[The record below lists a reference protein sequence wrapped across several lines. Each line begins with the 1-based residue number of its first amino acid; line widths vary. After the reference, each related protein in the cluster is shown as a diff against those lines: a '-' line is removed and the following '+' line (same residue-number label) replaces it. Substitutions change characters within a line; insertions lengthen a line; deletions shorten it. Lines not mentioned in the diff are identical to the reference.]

1 MRELDQFL
9 NARNLLIKQRT
20 NYDAAYAEFSWP
32 KLDTFNWAIDYF
44 DAIAQNNTA
53 PALHIV
59 EDSGHQSLLSY
70 EELSTR
76 SNQVANWLIEQGVR
90 KSDRILLMI
99 GNEVPLW
106 ETMLAAIKLGAVLI
120 PATHLLS
127 KDDLSDRLQRG
138 KVRHIITNATGMSKI
153 NDLPPDSIKG
163 LNLISVSGGVL
174 PNEWTDYWLSKQ
186 ASHSFTQ
193 PEATRVTDP
202 LLEYFTSGT
211 TSKPKLV
218 QHTQQS
224 YPVGHL
230 STMYWLGLK
239 QGDVHW
245 TISSPG
251 WAKHAWS

>member
-9 NARNLLIKQRT
+9 KARNLLIEQRT

-32 KLDTFNWAIDYF
+32 KLETFNWAIHYF
-44 DAIAQNNTA
+44 DAIAQNNTS

-70 EELSTR
+70 EELSQR

-163 LNLISVSGGVL
+163 LTLISVSGDAL
-174 PNEWTDYWLSKQ
+174 PGEWTD
-186 ASHSFTQ
+186 
-193 PEATRVTDP
+193 
-202 LLEYFTSGT
+202 
-211 TSKPKLV
+211 
-218 QHTQQS
+218 
-224 YPVGHL
+224 
-230 STMYWLGLK
+230 
-239 QGDVHW
+239 
-245 TISSPG
+245 
-251 WAKHAWS
+251 